1 MKEPGMTYVHG
12 SHHVVITNGT
22 AVHTKGIVNHV
33 LWSGQYGL
41 TT

>member
-22 AVHTKGIVNHV
+22 AVHTINHV
-33 LWSGQYGL
+33 LWSGQYGP